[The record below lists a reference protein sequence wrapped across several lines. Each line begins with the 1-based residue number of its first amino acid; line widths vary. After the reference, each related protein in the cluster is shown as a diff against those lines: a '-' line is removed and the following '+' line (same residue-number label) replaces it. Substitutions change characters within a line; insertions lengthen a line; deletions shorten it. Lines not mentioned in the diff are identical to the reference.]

1 VGGGEVE
8 RRNAAAATEVAKL
21 QTFDRTLSKVFRF
34 VRAYKLYKNEIER
47 VISGET
53 NLMNI
58 IICSRWISKHL
69 ERKCYKRIRNRR
81 DRI

>member
-1 VGGGEVE
+1 MEGGEVE
-8 RRNAAAATEVAKL
+8 RRNAVAATEVAKL

-34 VRAYKLYKNEIER
+34 VGAYKLYKNEIER

-53 NLMNI
+53 NPMNI

-69 ERKCYKRIRNRR
+69 KRKRYKRIRNRR